1 MKTSKIYIV
10 LLIWLS
16 LFSSFV
22 SAGEKSDCD
31 FVDSIQQKKVITK
44 YSIIF
49 PQDVFDR
56 SIENLRAYCCDK
68 YADEMEICKTVGSVE
83 DYPHSEFLFDHLL
96 DIAFRRL
103 DGSTGNYVY
112 NLEPDIAWLER
123 RIFINKASLSI
134 TWDMAAKIWTE
145 YEKYWKLKHYKYDD
159 TFFSDYNDIEKVSLS
174 DKYYLTCDALKDM
187 INNDMIWRYKLT
199 DKYYD
204 GCKELAYNR
213 ISRENVLFRN
223 VAISTSNQLLKS
235 TFNAYL
241 IEYYVQNKIS
251 AFKDK
256 LVEFVGVFYTIFK
269 QAPVAK
275 TCSK

>member
-1 MKTSKIYIV
+1 MKTSKIYII

-16 LFSSFV
+16 LFSSFA
-22 SAGEKSDCD
+22 SASETSDCD
-31 FVDSIQQKKVITK
+31 FVDSTQQKKVIPK

-68 YADEMEICKTVGSVE
+68 NADEMEICKTVGSVK
-83 DYPHSEFLFDHLL
+83 DYPHSEFLLDHLL

-103 DGSTGNYVY
+103 DGATGNYMY

-123 RIFINKASLSI
+123 RVFINKASLSI

-145 YEKYWKLKHYKYDD
+145 YEKYWRLKHYDYDD
-159 TFFSDYNDIEKVSLS
+159 TFFSDYNDIEKISLS
-174 DKYYLTCDALKDM
+174 DKYYLTCDVLSGM
-187 INNDMIWRYKLT
+187 LNDMKWRYQMT
-199 DKYYD
+199 NKYYD
-204 GCKELAYNR
+204 ECKELAYNR
-213 ISRENVLFRN
+213 INRENFFFRN
-223 VAISTSNQLLKS
+223 IAISTSNQLLKS

-241 IEYYVQNKIS
+241 VEYYVQNKLS
-251 AFKDK
+251 VFKDK
-256 LVEFVGVFYTIFK
+256 LVEFVSVFYTIFK